1 MLARTVIQAVRS
13 GVSDPPM
20 SDARKPAR
28 RKAAAAATKSPI
40 LALFR
45 IFGEIAATQPMQPSL
60 LESLHRHRTAKGLTR
75 RALALRAGMRP
86 ELLSRLDSQTGCD
99 TATLQKLADALGLE
113 LVLQPKATPIT
124 RSKAQRLGLSMPHD
138 WSNPEIPDIAL
149 IRKYLEF
156 ANLADLTRL
165 ALEFG
170 IDRLETEMRKMP
182 ATRTRAAALVLPNIR
197 AALAA

>member
-1 MLARTVIQAVRS
+1 M
-13 GVSDPPM
+13 PEPM
-20 SDARKPAR
+20 HP
-28 RKAAAAATKSPI
+28 T
-40 LALFR
+40 
-45 IFGEIAATQPMQPSL
+45 L
-60 LESLHRHRTAKGLTR
+60 LESLHRHRAASGLTK
-75 RALALRAGMRP
+75 RALALRAGVRP
-86 ELLSRLDSQTGCD
+86 ELLSRLNSQTGCD

-124 RSKAQRLGLSMPHD
+124 RSKAQRLGLSMPYD

-149 IRKYLEF
+149 IRKSLEF

-170 IDRLETEMRKMP
+170 IDRLETEMREMP
-182 ATRTRAAALVLPNIR
+182 VTRTRAAAMVLPNIR